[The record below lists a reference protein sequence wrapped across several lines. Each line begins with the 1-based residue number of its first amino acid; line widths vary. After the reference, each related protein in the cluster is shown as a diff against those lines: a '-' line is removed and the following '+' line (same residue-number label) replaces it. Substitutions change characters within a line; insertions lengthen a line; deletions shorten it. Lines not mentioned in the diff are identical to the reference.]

1 MRNSKE
7 ERTRSKKTPLV
18 VAAVIVVAIV
28 VIIAATG
35 LYFRNHWYPGTK
47 INGEDFSGSTYED
60 SREKLENVIKNYKL
74 TITGRED
81 GKDTI
86 TGEEIDLSGDVGSN
100 LKKLYEEQ
108 HKKFFLTGVFSGFKR
123 ECEYDITYDAEKL
136 ESQIRSSVLVEGGAT
151 YTITKPKS
159 AYVAYS
165 KEKGYGEIIHEV
177 DGNKLRVKKVIS
189 YVEQELKNL
198 TETINL
204 DDAKAYPKAYAQPK
218 YRADD
223 EVIQKEYETY
233 NGYLLHWIT
242 WDMGKDTYETLTP
255 QDIEK
260 WLSVT
265 KDNQV
270 VLDKDAMA
278 EWVEKFC
285 LKYKTVG
292 TTRKFKTHSGN
303 VIQVS
308 GGDYG
313 WRIDYD
319 KEVAETAKLITG
331 SFDTA
336 AVDAYIKDPSET
348 NQKALT
354 TTKEPSYSNKGYK
367 KDYKNFQN
375 DWDTQNYSEVDLT
388 EQRVYVYKNGKLA
401 FTTTCVTG
409 LPKDNRDTTPGC
421 WYIKDK
427 KEDYT
432 LTSTKYDYEVK
443 TKYWTRITWTGIGY
457 HYANRSDWGRWSP
470 SLYKTNGSHGCVNLT
485 LSDAYSVYSLVKI
498 GDPVFIHS

>member
-108 HKKFFLTGVFSGFKR
+108 HKKFFMTGIFSGFKR

-223 EVIQKEYETY
+223 EV
-233 NGYLLHWIT
+233 
-242 WDMGKDTYETLTP
+242 
-255 QDIEK
+255 
-260 WLSVT
+260 V
-265 KDNQV
+265 
-270 VLDKDAMA
+270 
-278 EWVEKFC
+278 
-285 LKYKTVG
+285 
-292 TTRKFKTHSGN
+292 
-303 VIQVS
+303 
-308 GGDYG
+308 
-313 WRIDYD
+313 
-319 KEVAETAKLITG
+319 
-331 SFDTA
+331 
-336 AVDAYIKDPSET
+336 
-348 NQKALT
+348 QKAVCDQ
-354 TTKEPSYSNKGYK
+354 G
-367 KDYKNFQN
+367 
-375 DWDTQNYSEVDLT
+375 
-388 EQRVYVYKNGKLA
+388 
-401 FTTTCVTG
+401 
-409 LPKDNRDTTPGC
+409 
-421 WYIKDK
+421 
-427 KEDYT
+427 
-432 LTSTKYDYEVK
+432 
-443 TKYWTRITWTGIGY
+443 
-457 HYANRSDWGRWSP
+457 
-470 SLYKTNGSHGCVNLT
+470 
-485 LSDAYSVYSLVKI
+485 
-498 GDPVFIHS
+498 